1 MKARTLII
9 TAVAMFAIA
18 APAAQANL
26 ERILPTNTHFTTHHK
41 IVAKHHRVSKSTS
54 PRYIRFPGTPNQAS
68 SVPSQDD
75 CVLGDNCTV
84 EQICAIWGMNCDT
97 VASTPTPVAATAELP
112 AVDNAASTSSSV
124 QSDQAVSSVDNVY
137 TDSSEMYEDC

>member
-9 TAVAMFAIA
+9 AAVAMFAIA

-26 ERILPTNTHFTTHHK
+26 ERILPTNAHFATHHK

-54 PRYIRFPGTPNQAS
+54 PRYIYFPGPSNQAS
-68 SVPSQDD
+68 SVLSQDD

-97 VASTPTPVAATAELP
+97 VASTPAPVAASAELP
-112 AVDNAASTSSSV
+112 AVDNAASNNSSV
-124 QSDQAVSSVDNVY
+124 QSDQAASSVDNIY
-137 TDSSEMYEDC
+137 TDNSETFEDC